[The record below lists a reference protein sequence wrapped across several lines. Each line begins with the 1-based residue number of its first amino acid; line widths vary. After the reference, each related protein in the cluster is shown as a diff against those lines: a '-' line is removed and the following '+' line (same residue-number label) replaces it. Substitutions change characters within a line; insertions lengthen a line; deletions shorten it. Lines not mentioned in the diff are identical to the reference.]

1 MAWPLGLGLVFNL
14 NSYIRCDNVRRLAF
28 YYLVAYS
35 LQVLHVILPYKID
48 LRLYSLIA
56 YRFSLSFYPRQVFFA
71 TYNALCHSPYINIPF
86 TFSLGILYS
95 NPKGISKPQTIAWG
109 LTYLY
114 AANISAC
121 FFAFC
126 SARFAACLALRSSR
140 ISSTVLICDLLNISH
155 MVRSNCLRKVFSLIG
170 NHA

>member
-1 MAWPLGLGLVFNL
+1 MAFRFRFRYVFMN
-14 NSYIRCDNVRRLAF
+14 F
-28 YYLVAYS
+28 GAYGF
-35 LQVLHVILPYKID
+35 
-48 LRLYSLIA
+48 RLYYVYVCPCNFNFPMDNFLAELA
-56 YRFSLSFYPRQVFFA
+56 YVCTAELRVKFLHGRAFLPNYF
-71 TYNALCHSPYINIPF
+71 
-86 TFSLGILYS
+86 
-95 NPKGISKPQTIAWG
+95 
-109 LTYLY
+109 

-155 MVRSNCLRKVFSLIG
+155 IVRSNCLRKVFSLIG